1 MIKPRWS
8 RNLVYLKKI
17 GIQNDNNIKIQKYP
31 KFILDKDKSNNILFT
46 RENSFYLYD
55 YNKNKIIREIE
66 QKIYLLFIWF
76 FIW

>member
-1 MIKPRWS
+1 M
-8 RNLVYLKKI
+8 
-17 GIQNDNNIKIQKYP
+17 
-31 KFILDKDKSNNILFT
+31 KFILDKDKSNNVKFT

-76 FIW
+76 FN